1 MIVFAAIVP
10 HTPLLAPSVGKEHA
24 EKHVETLRAY
34 KELAE
39 SLYLAKP
46 DSIVIIS
53 PHAPLYPDAFSGNVA
68 QKFTGVLKDFGDHGT
83 TIPVRADFLLL
94 DHIHRGMRQENTP
107 FTMTSAEELDYAIT
121 IPLLLLGDA
130 ATKPKL
136 APIGISGLDARA
148 HFDFGSKLKNV
159 LQAENGRIAIIASA
173 DLSHRVNPN
182 SPQGAL
188 PEGEAFDKFVREK
201 VMALDGPGF
210 LAADADMVE
219 KAQQSGYKPIAI
231 MLGALDGMNVKPKE
245 LAYEAPFGVGLMTV
259 RFDLA

>member
-1 MIVFAAIVP
+1 MIVFAAIAP
-10 HTPLLAPSVGKEHA
+10 HSPLLAPGVGKEHT

-34 KELAE
+34 RELAE
-39 SLYLAKP
+39 SLFMAKP
-46 DSIVIIS
+46 DSLLIIS
-53 PHAPLYPDAFSGNVA
+53 PHAPMYPDAFSGNVA
-68 QKFTGVLKDFGDHGT
+68 PTFTGVLKDFGDHGT
-83 TIPVRADFLLL
+83 SIPAKADFLLL
-94 DHIHRGMRQENTP
+94 DHIHRGMRQEGVP

-136 APIGISGLDARA
+136 APIGISGMDGRL
-148 HFDFGSKLKNV
+148 HYDFGQKLKNV
-159 LQAENGRIAIIASA
+159 LQAENSRIAVIASA

-188 PEGEAFDKFVREK
+188 PEGEAFDRFVREK
-201 VMALDGPGF
+201 VVNLDGAGF
-210 LAADADMVE
+210 LAADQNMLE
-219 KAQQSGYKPIAI
+219 KAQQSGYKPIAVLMGI
-231 MLGALDGMNVKPKE
+231 LDGMNVKPKE